1 MIVIWLIPEILM
13 LVTVFSVFLTLKFLV
28 RGHLAQLDNE
38 SGSRTATNL
47 PVMRYNETENQPISQ
62 ETLLY
67 LLAFAKLLST
77 TALLIA
83 SVLVPSASSGVYF
96 ILFLGCATWWGCHR
110 ELEKLV

>member
-1 MIVIWLIPEILM
+1 MVVIWLIPEILM
-13 LVTVFSVFLTLKFLV
+13 VVTVLSVFVILKFLV
-28 RGHLAQLDNE
+28 KGHLEQLDNE
-38 SGSRTATNL
+38 AGARISTNL
-47 PVMRYNETENQPISQ
+47 PVMRYSEAEQQPISQ

-83 SVLVPSASSGVYF
+83 SVLVPSATSGVYF

-110 ELEKLV
+110 ELEK